1 MIIAK
6 ETSISRAWFVYHKSL
21 GNSYYLN
28 LNTTGAAAT
37 PNTGRLEVNGNDT
50 FICGTDGTNQIAY
63 CFAEVDGYSKF
74 GSYTG
79 NGSSDGTFVYT
90 GFRPAFVMFR
100 KVSGDRWIMSD
111 SARGSY
117 NFIDEFLDAGSD
129 HVETNFNITG
139 GVDYLSNG
147 FKWRHNDGSINASGA
162 DYIYI
167 AFAETPFKHTNG
179 R

>member
-90 GFRPAFVMFR
+90 GFRPAFVMT
-100 KVSGDRWIMSD
+100 KNTNGTSANWHIYD
-111 SARGSY
+111 SKRNQY
-117 NFIDEFLDAGSD
+117 NVIGEQLYANLSNAGADATDLDF
-129 HVETNFNITG
+129 T
-139 GVDYLSNG
+139 SNG
-147 FKWRHNDGSINASGA
+147 FKWRRDVAGGNANGTT
-162 DYIYI
+162 YIYM
-167 AFAETPFKHTNG
+167 AFAEDPFKYSNA